1 MRTQRRL
8 RIVLFLAACSL
19 ASGIMRAD
27 DAPNILVISIDDLND
42 WVGCLGGHPQAAT
55 PNIDR
60 LAKSGTLF
68 TNAHCQAPIC
78 TPSRAS
84 LVTGLLPTTTGLYF
98 LQPGLRSSE
107 IAARQPTIMAA
118 LAAAGYRTMSAG
130 KFVHG
135 RREGGYFDD
144 YGGDLGGFGPNPTEK
159 LNCPH
164 GGINWDWGAYP
175 KHESELPDT
184 KIADWVIDRLSRDDD
199 EPFFL
204 VAGFWRPHVPLYVP
218 EDWMKRFPL
227 DQVKLPE
234 VKRDD
239 RNDLSEYAKD
249 LTIGHPAPRHEWFV
263 EEDHWRSAVRAYLAC
278 IAFADHCV
286 GRVLDALESSPH
298 RDDTIVVLFSDHG
311 WHLGEKQRW
320 AKRSLWADG
329 TRVPLI
335 IAAPGFDEAQVTN
348 QPVGLVDLYP
358 TLLELTGTK
367 QSMPLDGES
376 LVPLLRN
383 PRQPRIRPVIT
394 TFGPNNH
401 AVRTERW
408 SFIQYAD
415 GSREL
420 YDLKNDQNE
429 WRNLSSEVQHQ
440 ALIQKLAA
448 QLPTKNL
455 DPVRS
460 NWTRWEVEAWETAE
474 RNAKKRQESAGQ

>member
-1 MRTQRRL
+1 M
-8 RIVLFLAACSL
+8 
-19 ASGIMRAD
+19 
-27 DAPNILVISIDDLND
+27 
-42 WVGCLGGHPQAAT
+42 
-55 PNIDR
+55 
-60 LAKSGTLF
+60 
-68 TNAHCQAPIC
+68 
-78 TPSRAS
+78 
-84 LVTGLLPTTTGLYF
+84 
-98 LQPGLRSSE
+98 
-107 IAARQPTIMAA
+107 
-118 LAAAGYRTMSAG
+118 
-130 KFVHG
+130 
-135 RREGGYFDD
+135 
-144 YGGDLGGFGPNPTEK
+144 
-159 LNCPH
+159 
-164 GGINWDWGAYP
+164 
-175 KHESELPDT
+175 
-184 KIADWVIDRLSRDDD
+184 
-199 EPFFL
+199 
-204 VAGFWRPHVPLYVP
+204 
-218 EDWMKRFPL
+218 
-227 DQVKLPE
+227 
-234 VKRDD
+234 
-239 RNDLSEYAKD
+239 
-249 LTIGHPAPRHEWFV
+249 
-263 EEDHWRSAVRAYLAC
+263 RAYLAC

-367 QSMPLDGES
+367 QSMPLDGKS

>member
-8 RIVLFLAACSL
+8 RIVLFLVACSL

-234 VKRDD
+234 VK
-239 RNDLSEYAKD
+239 
-249 LTIGHPAPRHEWFV
+249 PR
-263 EEDHWRSAVRAYLAC
+263 
-278 IAFADHCV
+278 
-286 GRVLDALESSPH
+286 
-298 RDDTIVVLFSDHG
+298 
-311 WHLGEKQRW
+311 
-320 AKRSLWADG
+320 
-329 TRVPLI
+329 
-335 IAAPGFDEAQVTN
+335 
-348 QPVGLVDLYP
+348 
-358 TLLELTGTK
+358 
-367 QSMPLDGES
+367 
-376 LVPLLRN
+376 
-383 PRQPRIRPVIT
+383 
-394 TFGPNNH
+394 
-401 AVRTERW
+401 
-408 SFIQYAD
+408 
-415 GSREL
+415 
-420 YDLKNDQNE
+420 
-429 WRNLSSEVQHQ
+429 
-440 ALIQKLAA
+440 
-448 QLPTKNL
+448 
-455 DPVRS
+455 
-460 NWTRWEVEAWETAE
+460 
-474 RNAKKRQESAGQ
+474 